1 MSIVVLTS
9 SLTIM
14 VFCLGYF
21 SIIMLESGL
30 RSLGSSLS
38 ESPVIVMASLYARDG
53 LTGKIVTLASEHVA
67 CARLYTSYHTTP
79 ATECL
84 C

>member
-1 MSIVVLTS
+1 MW
-9 SLTIM
+9 
-14 VFCLGYF
+14 
-21 SIIMLESGL
+21 ESGL
-30 RSLGSSLS
+30 RSLGLRPSKNS
-38 ESPVIVMASLYARDG
+38 VIVMASLCAGDG

-67 CARLYTSYHTTP
+67 CARLYTSYHTTL